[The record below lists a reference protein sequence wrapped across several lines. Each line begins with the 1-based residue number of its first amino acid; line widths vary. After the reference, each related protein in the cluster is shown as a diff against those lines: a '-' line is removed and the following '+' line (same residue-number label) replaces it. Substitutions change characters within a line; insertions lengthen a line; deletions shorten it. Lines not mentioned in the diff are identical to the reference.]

1 MFNDFINGGGSF
13 LAMFLMAL
21 GTNIIT
27 RTMDEHGAFSV
38 KLHGPGG
45 LGALLSLTPIP
56 VNIWMATYFGLY
68 EGLYAGI
75 AAWFVVQIILTGI
88 TKFFMPSNVGYL
100 FNAASFAMVI
110 GIILSVSTLP

>member
-1 MFNDFINGGGSF
+1 MFNEFINGGGSF

-27 RTMDEHGAFSV
+27 RTMDEHGPYSV
-38 KLHGPGG
+38 KLYGPGR

-68 EGLYAGI
+68 EGLFAGI
-75 AAWFVVQIILTGI
+75 AAWFVVQIIITGI
-88 TKFFMPSNVGYL
+88 TKFFMPSNIGYL
-100 FNAASFAMVI
+100 FNAASFAMVG
-110 GIILSVSTLP
+110 GIFMSVSTLP